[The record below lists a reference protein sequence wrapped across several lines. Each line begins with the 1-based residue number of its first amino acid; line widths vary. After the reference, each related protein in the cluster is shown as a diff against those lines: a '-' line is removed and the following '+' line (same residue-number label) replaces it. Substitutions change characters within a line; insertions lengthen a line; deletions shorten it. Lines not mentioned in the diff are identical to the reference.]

1 MPPALTASAV
11 TECVPERSGRPARVY
26 GDAYL
31 QALHKMMTHTW
42 GLCTWLGVQAG
53 VRCWG
58 RRRRTTAA
66 HVPAVAVA
74 HGRVAQERDSEY
86 RAARAHEGALRRL
99 GRAG

>member
-1 MPPALTASAV
+1 MACVPPALRASAV

-31 QALHKMMTHTW
+31 QALHKMRTHTTCTCTC
-42 GLCTWLGVQAG
+42 GLCTWPGVQAG

-66 HVPAVAVA
+66 HVPA
-74 HGRVAQERDSEY
+74 
-86 RAARAHEGALRRL
+86 
-99 GRAG
+99 